1 MERYNLLLIVEK
13 IFFSDINKN
22 VYKTL
27 ETPGLRVIQTKE
39 YLNIIGKNP
48 GLLHENLG
56 DFYSKVPVDELA
68 EAVYKALDKD
78 FLGNKLNKNL
88 IIVDASEFNPAV
100 AEIKKYYLI
109 REDHG
114 IGFYLTERQTPGS
127 TIINH
132 QRYCTYGAMAVE
144 YLFSDEQKGSLQVSL
159 GKTGAWAN
167 TTIYDMLV
175 DELEG
180 STSNDDYAINT
191 LKKVIAE
198 EEKKKNQ

>member
-1 MERYNLLLIVEK
+1 MEHYNLLLILEK
-13 IFFSDINKN
+13 IFFSGINKN

-27 ETPGLRVIQTKE
+27 ETPGLRVIQTEE

-68 EAVYKALDKD
+68 EAVYKAFDRELD
-78 FLGNKLNKNL
+78 GKLNKNL

-100 AEIKKYYLI
+100 AEIKKDYLI

-114 IGFYLTERQTPGS
+114 IGFYLTKHQTPGS

-144 YLFSDEQKGSLQVSL
+144 YLFSDEQNGSLQVSL
-159 GKTGAWAN
+159 GKTKAWAN

-180 STSNDDYAINT
+180 STSNDNYAINT
-191 LKKVIAE
+191 LKKVIKE
-198 EEKKKNQ
+198 KEKKKNQ